1 VDLILRNAN
10 FEKKKPISKAKLSAE
25 TGLYGSSKN
34 DFEITTNYDKDIVNG
49 DIISCTNTEWGGKVF
64 SIVIENNI
72 MKLTGKTFRGQME
85 LVIVNPFQVLTVS
98 GTDSEIIQQLFS
110 KTPLN
115 YNVQPTGRSN
125 KKSITIPVGSNLLKA
140 VDLVL
145 NAFGETMEIKVTST
159 IDVILHYSSVH
170 RYDYSQEQL
179 ILSEGGMMPTAIHA
193 IGKVNGVE
201 TSLSVYLQKD
211 GSVGTSRYYTG
222 FYAYE
227 IAENINDNCATK
239 SELQNLLTARLL
251 ALRSSKPASEVDL
264 KIDNARIGDEV
275 NVSILKFG
283 RKSTQKIVAKS
294 IEINNHNETQ
304 KIITGG

>member
-1 VDLILRNAN
+1 
-10 FEKKKPISKAKLSAE
+10 
-25 TGLYGSSKN
+25 
-34 DFEITTNYDKDIVNG
+34 
-49 DIISCTNTEWGGKVF
+49 
-64 SIVIENNI
+64 
-72 MKLTGKTFRGQME
+72 
-85 LVIVNPFQVLTVS
+85 
-98 GTDSEIIQQLFS
+98 
-110 KTPLN
+110 
-115 YNVQPTGRSN
+115 
-125 KKSITIPVGSNLLKA
+125 
-140 VDLVL
+140 
-145 NAFGETMEIKVTST
+145 
-159 IDVILHYSSVH
+159 
-170 RYDYSQEQL
+170 
-179 ILSEGGMMPTAIHA
+179 MMPTAIHA